1 MKSMVIGLVIM
12 LLSVQAFARPGEK
25 FDGTLEKVDA
35 KTVKIVSAQETTYDI
50 SELVAKRDY
59 LVSEKAQ
66 SDNSFDN
73 RIAALDARIQ
83 EAKALGVE

>member
-1 MKSMVIGLVIM
+1 MRILGWLVIGV
-12 LLSVQAFARPGEK
+12 LLSTSVFAKDSFEGTVEK
-25 FDGTLEKVDA
+25 IDA

>member
-1 MKSMVIGLVIM
+1 MKYLVLFLM
-12 LLSVQAFARPGEK
+12 LVSTQAFAK
-25 FDGTLEKVDA
+25 DNFDGTLEKVDA
-35 KTVKIVSAQETTYDI
+35 TTVKIVSAVETTYDI